1 MVLENFSGPFDL
13 LLDLIAKRSLDV
25 TEIALAEVT
34 DEFLDYVS
42 ALRGTRSLDELT
54 HFLVVAA
61 TLLDLKTARLLPGG
75 EVDDELDLELLE
87 ARDLLFVRLLQY
99 RAFKAVSQ
107 VLGER
112 MGAAARAVPRSA
124 GLEAEFTGLLPP
136 LEFSTSPAVLA
147 AVFAAVV
154 SRDRT
159 PPQVALDHLHEAHVS
174 VPEQRAVLLA
184 RLREA
189 ERADFADLVADAES
203 RLVVVARFLAV
214 LDLIRTGLI
223 EVDQPEP
230 LGPLSVGLREDQ
242 ERSRSDGAEGEE
254 AHEDEESHEA

>member
-1 MVLENFSGPFDL
+1 MELENFSGPFEV

-34 DEFLDYVS
+34 DEFLDHVS

-54 HFLVVAA
+54 HFLVIAA

-87 ARDLLFVRLLQY
+87 ARDLLFARLLQY

-112 MGAAARAVPRSA
+112 MGTAARAVPRA
-124 GLEAEFTGLLPP
+124 VGLEEAFTGLLPP
-136 LEFSTSPAVLA
+136 LEFSTSPPVLA
-147 AVFAAVV
+147 AVYAAVV

-174 VPEQRAVLLA
+174 VPE
-184 RLREA
+184 
-189 ERADFADLVADAES
+189 ERALLLNRLQEAQAVEFSALIEDAGS

-214 LDLIRTGLI
+214 LELIRADLV
-223 EVDQPEP
+223 EVEQPQALGTLTITLRSALPQEP
-230 LGPLSVGLREDQ
+230 AQEEGPH
-242 ERSRSDGAEGEE
+242 DG
-254 AHEDEESHEA
+254 H